1 MDLSIKASN
10 SRRPNVHVSR
20 RPARSIRLRHY
31 GCAACD
37 GRGLAGRK
45 NLGHEIWSNHC
56 QKKAYFRHFPPN
68 LPRKLWPGF
77 TIRVLA
83 GGALGS
89 GPSDSCCTLAET
101 SHYEDGSGITPR
113 QGLHPGFSSEGSS
126 TIQVCSLGT
135 N

>member
-20 RPARSIRLRHY
+20 RPARLIRLRRRC
-31 GCAACD
+31 CAASE
-37 GRGLAGRK
+37 GRDLAGRE
-45 NLGHEIWSNHC
+45 NLGQEIWSNHC
-56 QKKAYFRHFPPN
+56 QKKAYFRHFPEN

-101 SHYEDGSGITPR
+101 IHIDDSSGPTLL
-113 QGLHPGFSSEGSS
+113 QGRHPGIASEG
-126 TIQVCSLGT
+126 QALLLSLIH
-135 N
+135 